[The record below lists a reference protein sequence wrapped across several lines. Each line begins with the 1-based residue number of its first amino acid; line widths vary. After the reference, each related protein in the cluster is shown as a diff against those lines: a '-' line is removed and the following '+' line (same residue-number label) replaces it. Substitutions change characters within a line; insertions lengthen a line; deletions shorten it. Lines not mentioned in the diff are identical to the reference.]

1 MLHSQIRELQLSVSQ
16 PLGFLLFETVSA
28 ITALGTALYFS
39 WNLTLV
45 IIATFP
51 LAGGI
56 LYLISRKLT
65 PAIEAQKRELTEAS
79 KLANTAVTA
88 IETVKAFNGQDQ
100 EVWQYLSA
108 IKRSTAYYMVQARAS
123 ALQFGITKFIMVA
136 IFVQGFWYGISLVD
150 HGLSAGRVLTTFY
163 ACMMGMQALEIVLPQ
178 WLVLAK
184 GMSAGATLKSIKDEV
199 DRGKNVSKVE
209 GSLKLA
215 SCDGDIEVNEVRLRM
230 IDFPNRVN
238 MSR

>member
-1 MLHSQIRELQLSVSQ
+1 LSVSQIRELQLSVSQ

-28 ITALGTALYFS
+28 IVALGTALYFS

-51 LAGGI
+51 IAGGI

-65 PAIEAQKRELTEAS
+65 PAIEAQKRALTEAS
-79 KLANTAVTA
+79 KLANTAVAA
-88 IETVKAFNGQDQ
+88 IDTVKAFNGQDQ

-163 ACMMGMQALEIVLPQ
+163 ACMMGMQALEIILPQ

-184 GMSAGATLKSIKDEV
+184 GMSAGATLKSIMDQV
-199 DRGKNVSKVE
+199 DRGKNVCKVE
-209 GSLKLA
+209 GSIKPA
-215 SCDGDIEVNEVRLRM
+215 SCSGDIEVNEVS
-230 IDFPNRVN
+230 PT
-238 MSR
+238 